1 MIRAVV
7 ALVALSAV
15 SGFTLNMGFQF
26 GNFGGKKAPAKSSPK
41 NAPKGKA
48 PLKSAPAKSSAKS
61 SPSKAAA
68 SSSSGFA
75 GGLVGVATEN
85 PFLAL
90 PLEFDPFKL
99 SEGKSEETLAWYR
112 AAELK
117 VRLIVLFTFP
127 VLTSPA
133 LARPHLHARC
143 PRSLGAARVPPP
155 RPRLRVDP
163 RLRSRR

>member
-48 PLKSAPAKSSAKS
+48 PLKSAPAKSS
-61 SPSKAAA
+61 PSKAA
-68 SSSSGFA
+68 SSSDFA

-85 PFLAL
+85 TFLAL

-117 VRLIVLFTFP
+117 VCPPL
-127 VLTSPA
+127 SS
-133 LARPHLHARC
+133 LAT
-143 PRSLGAARVPPP
+143 
-155 RPRLRVDP
+155 
-163 RLRSRR
+163 

>member
-1 MIRAVV
+1 MIRAIA
-7 ALVALSAV
+7 ALAALSAV

-26 GNFGGKKAPAKSSPK
+26 GNFGAKKAPAKSSPK

-48 PLKSAPAKSSAKS
+48 PAKGLVSKSAP
-61 SPSKAAA
+61 SKAS

-99 SEGKSEETLAWYR
+99 SEGKSEETIAWYR

-117 VRLIVLFTFP
+117 VRT
-127 VLTSPA
+127 
-133 LARPHLHARC
+133 
-143 PRSLGAARVPPP
+143 AA
-155 RPRLRVDP
+155 
-163 RLRSRR
+163 S